1 MTNKVLHSEKYLQLK
16 ACMRENGTKWVY
28 AHRPNAKD
36 IAVVVPIVKKE
47 DGEYVLFLITKRPP
61 IYSENRAKYCL
72 ELPAGLVGDINKDE
86 ETSDAIKRELEEESG
101 YCADEIKICSRNIS
115 SSAGLTSETSTVAL
129 AYIDGSK
136 ECKKH
141 TDDDGGVIC
150 ERKLVKKESIFDFIK
165 DFELQGN
172 AIGAQTLS
180 GLFYYFF
187 GK

>member
-1 MTNKVLHSEKYLQLK
+1 MTNEILHNEKYLQLK
-16 ACMRENGTKWVY
+16 AYVRENGTKWVY

-36 IAVVVPIVKKE
+36 IAVIVPVVKKE

-61 IYSENRAKYCL
+61 IFSENRAKYCL
-72 ELPAGLVGDINKDE
+72 ELPAGLVGDVNKDE
-86 ETSDAIKRELEEESG
+86 DILEAIKRELAEESG
-101 YCADEIKICSRNIS
+101 YIADKIKICSKKVS
-115 SSAGLTSETSTVAL
+115 SSAGMTSETSAIAL
-129 AYIDGSK
+129 VCIDGLK
-136 ECKKH
+136 EHKEP
-141 TDDDGGVIC
+141 TDNDGGVIC
-150 ERKLVKKESIFDFIK
+150 QRKLVKKEDVFEFIK